1 MLKRHFFLVGAIG
14 VLLLMVVAG
23 GFKLLTGRSGD
34 PASAQGAPAG
44 KGGPRGPGGP
54 GGGVQV
60 KPVLVASRT
69 FRDAIE
75 AIGVAKGRQSVTITA
90 PAAELVTRVRFS
102 DGQYV
107 PKGAVLV
114 ELQASEQSADVAAQQ
129 ANLVEAQNAWQR
141 TKTLS
146 DKGFASKAA
155 LDQAQATLN
164 AAKAQVAA
172 ARARQGDR
180 TIRAPFSGVVGLS
193 DIAPGA
199 LINPGQPIVTLDDVS
214 MVRVDF
220 DLPDRYLPQVRQGQ
234 AITAVPDA
242 YPGEVFHGRIA
253 QLDTR
258 INPQTRAVTARAE
271 FPNPGGRIKPGML
284 LRVGVTLAERQG
296 AALPEAAV
304 SVQGP
309 ETFVFVIKTE
319 GGRTVAERRSVKVGA
334 RESQFVEIAEGVQVG
349 ERVVADGLNRI
360 QPNQPVQIAGVAG
373 GPPGKGGRQ
382 RPAA

>member
-1 MLKRHFFLVGAIG
+1 MLRRHFFLVGAIG

-44 KGGPRGPGGP
+44 KGGGRGPGGP

-60 KPVLVASRT
+60 TPTQVTSRT

-90 PAAELVTRVRFS
+90 PAAELVTRVRFA

-107 PKGAVLV
+107 PRGAILV
-114 ELQASEQSADVAAQQ
+114 ELQASEQSAEVAAQQ

-141 TKTLS
+141 TKTLF
-146 DKGFASKAA
+146 DKGFSSKAA

-164 AAKAQVAA
+164 AARAQVAA
-172 ARARQGDR
+172 ANARVGDR

-199 LINPGQPIVTLDDVS
+199 LINPGSPIVTLDDTS

-220 DLPDRYLPQVRQGQ
+220 DLPDRYLPQVREGQ
-234 AITAVPDA
+234 AITARPDA
-242 YPGEVFHGRIA
+242 YPGETFNGRIA
-253 QLDTR
+253 KLDTR

-304 SVQGP
+304 SVQGE
-309 ETFVFVIKTE
+309 ETFVFVIKPE
-319 GGRTVAERRSVKVGA
+319 NGRMIAERRPVRIGA
-334 RESQFVEIAEGVQVG
+334 RETEFVELTQGVRVG

-360 QPNQPVQIAGVAG
+360 QPNQPLQIAGAA
-373 GPPGKGGRQ
+373 PPAKAARQ

>member
-1 MLKRHFFLVGAIG
+1 MLKRHFFLVGAIC

-44 KGGPRGPGGP
+44 KGAGPGGH

-60 KPVLVASRT
+60 KPVLVATRT

-90 PAAELVTRVRFS
+90 PTAELVTHVRFS
-102 DGQYV
+102 DGQFV

-141 TKTLS
+141 TKTLA

-164 AAKAQVAA
+164 AARAQVAA

-180 TIRAPFSGVVGLS
+180 TIRAPFAGVVGLS

-220 DLPDRYLPQVRQGQ
+220 DLPDRYLPQVSEGQ
-234 AITAVPDA
+234 AITARPDA
-242 YPGEVFHGRIA
+242 YPGEVFQGRIA
-253 QLDTR
+253 RLDTR

-309 ETFVFVIKTE
+309 ETFVFVIKSE
-319 GGRTVAERRSVKVGA
+319 GGHTIAERRPVKIGA
-334 RESQFVEIAEGVQVG
+334 RESEFVEIAEGVRVG

-360 QPNQPVQIAGVAG
+360 QPNQTVQVAG
-373 GPPGKGGRQ
+373 APASPPGKGGGRP